1 MKSYLKLDIP
11 FFKSIEIRNLVFDL
25 NGTLAKDGL
34 LLDGVEDRL
43 KELAKIFDI
52 YILTADTNNTIAS
65 LSYLNE
71 FDIKTA
77 RLESSRGDIQ
87 KLRFIEELGPYYCAT
102 FGNGGNDVLMLKN
115 ACLGA
120 CIIGLEGASFDAIE
134 ASDIIFFD
142 INDALDAFLK
152 PTRLIASLRR

>member
-1 MKSYLKLDIP
+1 MDRFLKLDIP
-11 FFKSIEIRNLVFDL
+11 YFKSIEIRHLVFDL

-34 LLDGVEDRL
+34 LLEGVEERL
-43 KELAKIFDI
+43 KKLAEIFNI

-71 FDIKTA
+71 FGINTA

-87 KLRFIEELGPYYCAT
+87 KLRFIEELGAYHCAT

-115 ACLGA
+115 ACLGV
-120 CIIGLEGASFDAIE
+120 CIIGLEGAAFDAMQ
-134 ASDIIFFD
+134 ASDIVFFD